1 MWENAHQREGTHHRA
16 GAPQTN
22 TSCFL
27 TDLAA
32 PAPPSKMQ
40 TITGG
45 RLLSALPE
53 REYGA
58 MGEGHTPAKPGFR
71 ASLCHLATV
80 EFSFNRSSA
89 RSFLPDYRI
98 TQALPPLLNDT
109 NAQAFPAILQIWALN
124 TVLLRENF
132 LRSSSLI
139 QTYIHICAPSAV
151 CVYGP
156 SSCWFTVLWYFMHL
170 TPASTNSFKGLYLT
184 KILQSPFVLE
194 GWCQELAGS
203 QFDICWWW
211 LTCQKRVFYE
221 IIY

>member
-1 MWENAHQREGTHHRA
+1 MGMLWEGVRKCTPERGDTSQSRGTADQH
-16 GAPQTN
+16 
-22 TSCFL
+22 L
-27 TDLAA
+27 LAA

-45 RLLSALPE
+45 RLLPALPE

-156 SSCWFTVLWYFMHL
+156 SSC
-170 TPASTNSFKGLYLT
+170 
-184 KILQSPFVLE
+184 
-194 GWCQELAGS
+194 
-203 QFDICWWW
+203 
-211 LTCQKRVFYE
+211 
-221 IIY
+221 